1 MEAGVY
7 PLQIRNKGQKGFHAQ
22 EPYRVPLS
30 FKDMKDELQESG
42 NLASL
47 PRNVIGPP
55 PHPRHWAAP
64 NSNGTFLQN
73 RKMYLSSSRCNPW
86 TAWLSSTCCISAL
99 DTSLLSSLYS
109 KNPAQLFIEAVWSK
123 HMTYVPLFP
132 HLQKTNNTSCP
143 TWVVYVNSFTFLLW
157 KIMYKQKSGW
167 NKCAMPQGYFRGK
180 WNDAREGTLQS
191 LGTKLM

>member
-7 PLQIRNKGQKGFHAQ
+7 PLQLRNKGQKGFHAQ

-42 NLASL
+42 DLASL
-47 PRNVIGPP
+47 PSNVIGPP
-55 PHPRHWAAP
+55 AHPRHWAAP
-64 NSNGTFLQN
+64 NSNGTFLQS

-109 KNPAQLFIEAVWSK
+109 KNPAQLFIEA
-123 HMTYVPLFP
+123 LFGQSTW
-132 HLQKTNNTSCP
+132 LMCLCFLICKKKNNTSCP
-143 TWVVYVNSFTFLLW
+143 TWVVYVNSFTLLW